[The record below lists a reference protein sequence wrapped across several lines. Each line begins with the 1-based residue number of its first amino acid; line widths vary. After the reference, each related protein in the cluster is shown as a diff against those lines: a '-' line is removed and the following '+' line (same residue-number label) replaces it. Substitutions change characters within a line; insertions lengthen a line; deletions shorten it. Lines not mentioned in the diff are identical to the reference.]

1 VLNVQDGELWLCV
14 ASDHEEPDIDV
25 TLTPIRQVTGDE
37 LEAWQSVK
45 SRLSEATVNSSFHL
59 LTGDAVRALA
69 SCFELIESW
78 HDEPSRATEDRVRH
92 VKASFRAFLSGMRAF
107 LDQTAHELSK
117 AHGRRSDA
125 VQAFRFMTNEVYDN
139 NLAYRVC
146 YALRNASQHAG
157 QVVNHVR
164 FRSTEIGAGDIDV
177 WAQIGVHGPKIARDL
192 PEMKAAVRSELAA
205 HSHPLALEKLI
216 HFCMLG
222 CERIFA
228 QAFMC
233 NEQELDAA
241 VAVVARYE
249 RELQTVGGGT
259 ICFQTISATPA
270 ANTSH
275 SIDLQWVENAD
286 AITVRRVLRQSRE
299 MLKTSVQMVDQ
310 ETLAFD
316 T

>member
-1 VLNVQDGELWLCV
+1 VLNIQDGELWLCV

-78 HDEPSRATEDRVRH
+78 HDEPSRATER
-92 VKASFRAFLSGMRAF
+92 
-107 LDQTAHELSK
+107 
-117 AHGRRSDA
+117 
-125 VQAFRFMTNEVYDN
+125 
-139 NLAYRVC
+139 
-146 YALRNASQHAG
+146 
-157 QVVNHVR
+157 
-164 FRSTEIGAGDIDV
+164 
-177 WAQIGVHGPKIARDL
+177 
-192 PEMKAAVRSELAA
+192 
-205 HSHPLALEKLI
+205 
-216 HFCMLG
+216 

-299 MLKTSVQMVDQ
+299 MLKISVQMVDQ